1 MALSEND
8 LAQIETALA
17 APNGDAQALSELRR
31 RFPDLSFTGCD
42 ASDLG
47 NETPFREYQR
57 FNLYLVDRVDHCW
70 QITQDPARATGV
82 VVGRHKVRA

>member
-1 MALSEND
+1 MALTETD
-8 LAQIETALA
+8 LAQIETLLA
-17 APNGDAQALSELRR
+17 VPNGDVPALSELRR

-47 NETPFREYQR
+47 NETPFRGYQR
-57 FNLYLVDRVDHCW
+57 FRLYLVDRGDPCW
-70 QITQDPARATGV
+70 RITLDPARATGV